1 MKRLLAIA
9 LAATVAAS
17 ALAASG
23 LATAQQ
29 TPQPSQPAQP
39 TASRGR
45 TVDGVMA
52 TVNDQVISHSDVRSR
67 MRWMLLRFQQPP
79 KDEKILLEIQNQAL
93 ESLIDEKVQLSE
105 FKKLTKNQQIS
116 APEIDEAI
124 ADTARQYRMSP
135 EQFAQAVAQ
144 AGIPMQHLRD
154 MEEASIAWT
163 GLIRGRYYKTVRV
176 SDLRIDEMLHR
187 LKASLDKPQYRLG
200 EIFLYAPDQ
209 ASRDNAKQR
218 AATLIQN
225 IQQGADFATLAQQF
239 SAAPSASAGGDLNW
253 LSPGDM
259 RPEIADAVAK
269 AAAPPTVLAPIE
281 SEGGIYVIAVTGKRE
296 PSDPAKSTIL
306 DMEQLIAR
314 GEGSTAKLE
323 AVKAK
328 AATCDGL
335 NKALEG
341 VEGVTRTPMKNV
353 GISQIAPQF
362 RTPLEGVGAN
372 QSTALIDTPDGAKMV
387 FYVCSTKSGDA
398 DLPSRDEIKDRL
410 FNQELALVAERY
422 LRDLKRE
429 ATVVRR

>member
-9 LAATVAAS
+9 LAATVAAT

-29 TPQPSQPAQP
+29 TNQPAQP
-39 TASRGR
+39 TAARGR

-67 MRWMLLRFQQPP
+67 MRWMLLRFKETPS
-79 KDEKILLEIQNQAL
+79 DEKILLEIQNQAL
-93 ESLIDEKVQLSE
+93 ESLIDEKVQLAE

-124 ADTARQYRMSP
+124 GDTARQYRMTP

-154 MEEASIAWT
+154 MEEASIAWS
-163 GLIRGRYYKTVRV
+163 GLIRGRYFKTVRV

-187 LKASLDKPQYRLG
+187 LQASLDKPQYRLG

-209 ASRDNAKQR
+209 ASRENAKQR

-269 AAAPPTVLAPIE
+269 APAPPTVLAPIE

-296 PSDPAKSTIL
+296 PSDPSKAMIL

-323 AVKAK
+323 AIKAK
-328 AATCDGL
+328 APTCGDL
-335 NKALEG
+335 TKALEG

-362 RTPLEGVGAN
+362 RSSLEGVGAN

-387 FYVCSTKSGDA
+387 FFVCSTKSGDA
-398 DLPSRDEIKDRL
+398 DLPSREEIKDRL
-410 FNQELALVAERY
+410 FNQELSLVAERY